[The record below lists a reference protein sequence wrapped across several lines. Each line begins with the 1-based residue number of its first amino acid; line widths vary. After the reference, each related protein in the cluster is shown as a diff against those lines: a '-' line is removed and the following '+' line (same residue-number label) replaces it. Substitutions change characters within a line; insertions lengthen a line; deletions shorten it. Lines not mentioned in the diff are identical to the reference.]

1 MINGVRNVDPAIQEP
16 DCPPCCTRAPPCPY
30 GSATSIW
37 THREGARLAAGP
49 LLARSRRQ
57 IVTISGPLDIPA
69 GQERLAGFQ
78 DAPAQHGLTGPPV
91 AEGQFTQE
99 SGEAAMKRL
108 LSEHPDLD
116 GVFAADD
123 LMATGACHVLREH
136 GRRVP
141 EDVAVTGFD
150 DSGAASALSAA
161 AHPGAAAGG
170 GHGRGDGR
178 TAAGPLAV
186 PDRPVRSVIL
196 EPELVVRDS
205 T

>member
-1 MINGVRNVDPAIQEP
+1 MLYARPALPVRISYVDLA
-16 DCPPCCTRAPPCPY
+16 
-30 GSATSIW
+30 
-37 THREGARLAAGP
+37 HREGARLAAGP

-57 IVTISGPLDIPA
+57 IVTIRGPLDIPA

-123 LMATGACHVLREH
+123 LMATGPAMCC
-136 GRRVP
+136 GNT
-141 EDVAVTGFD
+141 A
-150 DSGAASALSAA
+150 GAS
-161 AHPGAAAGG
+161 P
-170 GHGRGDGR
+170 R
-178 TAAGPLAV
+178 TWP
-186 PDRPVRSVIL
+186 
-196 EPELVVRDS
+196 
-205 T
+205 